1 VCFLQE
7 LALATVTEG
16 HGYEHL
22 FVPVSPMNLI
32 EKINEDLK
40 SAMKAGEKV
49 RTETLR
55 SIRAAI
61 IEFEKSGVD
70 RVMTPDDEMK
80 ILSGGA
86 KKRREAI
93 EFYDKNNRPELA
105 QKEREELAVI
115 QDYLPK
121 QLTEEEISA
130 RVRAIIA
137 EVGAVGPQDAN
148 KVNPILMKEMKGKA
162 DGKLVQEVLKAQ
174 LAAM

>member
-1 VCFLQE
+1 
-7 LALATVTEG
+7 
-16 HGYEHL
+16 
-22 FVPVSPMNLI
+22 MNLI

-40 SAMKAGEKV
+40 TAMKAGEKV

-55 SIRAAI
+55 SIRASI
-61 IEFEKSGVD
+61 IEFEKSGQD
-70 RVMTPDDEMK
+70 RAMTPDDEMK
-80 ILSGGA
+80 ILSSGA

-130 RVRAIIA
+130 RIRAIIA
-137 EVGAVGPQDAN
+137 EVGAAGTQDAN
-148 KVNPILMKEMKGKA
+148 KVNPLLMKEMKGKA
-162 DGKLVQEVLKAQ
+162 DGKLVQELLKAQ

>member
-1 VCFLQE
+1 
-7 LALATVTEG
+7 
-16 HGYEHL
+16 
-22 FVPVSPMNLI
+22 MNLI

-40 SAMKAGEKV
+40 AAMKASEKV

-61 IEFEKSGVD
+61 IEFEKSGLD
-70 RVMTPDDEMK
+70 RAMSPDDEMK
-80 ILSGGA
+80 ILSSGA

-121 QLTEEEISA
+121 QLLEEEISA
-130 RVRAIIA
+130 RIRAIIA
-137 EVGAVGPQDAN
+137 EVGAAGPQDAN
-148 KVNPILMKEMKGKA
+148 KVNPLLMKEMKGKA
-162 DGKLVQEVLKAQ
+162 DGKLVQELLKAQ

>member
-1 VCFLQE
+1 
-7 LALATVTEG
+7 
-16 HGYEHL
+16 
-22 FVPVSPMNLI
+22 MNLI

-40 SAMKAGEKV
+40 TAMKAGEKV

-55 SIRAAI
+55 SIRASI
-61 IEFEKSGVD
+61 IEFEKSGQD
-70 RVMTPDDEMK
+70 RAMTPDDEMK
-80 ILSGGA
+80 ILSSGA

-130 RVRAIIA
+130 RIRAIIA
-137 EVGAVGPQDAN
+137 EVGAAGSLDAN
-148 KVNPILMKEMKGKA
+148 KVNPLLMKEMKGKA
-162 DGKLVQEVLKAQ
+162 DGKLVQELLKAQ

>member
-1 VCFLQE
+1 
-7 LALATVTEG
+7 
-16 HGYEHL
+16 
-22 FVPVSPMNLI
+22 MNLI
-32 EKINEDLK
+32 DKINEDLK

-61 IEFEKSGVD
+61 IEFEKSGID
-70 RVMTPDDEMK
+70 RAMTPDDEMK

-121 QLTEEEISA
+121 QLSEEEISA

-137 EVGAVGPQDAN
+137 EVGAAGLQDAN

-162 DGKLVQEVLKAQ
+162 DGKLVQELLKAQ
-174 LAAM
+174 LATM

>member
-1 VCFLQE
+1 
-7 LALATVTEG
+7 
-16 HGYEHL
+16 
-22 FVPVSPMNLI
+22 
-32 EKINEDLK
+32 
-40 SAMKAGEKV
+40 
-49 RTETLR
+49 
-55 SIRAAI
+55 
-61 IEFEKSGVD
+61 
-70 RVMTPDDEMK
+70 MTPDDEMK

-137 EVGAVGPQDAN
+137 EVGATGPQDAN
-148 KVNPILMKEMKGKA
+148 KVNPLLMKEMKGKA
-162 DGKLVQEVLKAQ
+162 DGKLVQELLKAQ
-174 LAAM
+174 LVAM

>member
-1 VCFLQE
+1 
-7 LALATVTEG
+7 
-16 HGYEHL
+16 
-22 FVPVSPMNLI
+22 MNLI

-40 SAMKAGEKV
+40 TAMKAGEKV

-55 SIRAAI
+55 SIRASI
-61 IEFEKSGVD
+61 IEFEKSGQD

-130 RVRAIIA
+130 RIRAIIA
-137 EVGAVGPQDAN
+137 EVRAAGPQDAN
-148 KVNPILMKEMKGKA
+148 KVNPLLMKEMKGKA
-162 DGKLVQEVLKAQ
+162 DGKLVQELLKAQ

>member
-1 VCFLQE
+1 
-7 LALATVTEG
+7 
-16 HGYEHL
+16 
-22 FVPVSPMNLI
+22 MNLI

-55 SIRAAI
+55 SIRASI
-61 IEFEKSGVD
+61 IEFEKSGID
-70 RVMTPDDEMK
+70 RAMTPDDEMK
-80 ILSGGA
+80 ILTSGA

-93 EFYDKNNRPELA
+93 EFYDKNSRPELA
-105 QKEREELAVI
+105 EKERAELAVI

-121 QLTEEEISA
+121 QLTEPEIA
-130 RVRAIIA
+130 ERVKAIIA
-137 EVGAVGPQDAN
+137 EVGAAGLQDAN

-174 LAAM
+174 LAAL

>member
-1 VCFLQE
+1 
-7 LALATVTEG
+7 
-16 HGYEHL
+16 
-22 FVPVSPMNLI
+22 MNLI

-49 RTETLR
+49 RTETIR

-70 RVMTPDDEMK
+70 RAMTPDDEMK

-121 QLTEEEISA
+121 QLTEEEIA
-130 RVRAIIA
+130 ERVKAIIA
-137 EVGAVGPQDAN
+137 EVGAAGPQDAN

-162 DGKLVQEVLKAQ
+162 DGKMVQELLKAQ
-174 LAAM
+174 LAAL

>member
-1 VCFLQE
+1 
-7 LALATVTEG
+7 
-16 HGYEHL
+16 
-22 FVPVSPMNLI
+22 MNLI

-61 IEFEKSGVD
+61 IEFEKSGID
-70 RVMTPDDEMK
+70 RAMTPDDEMK

-130 RVRAIIA
+130 RVRAIIT
-137 EVGAVGPQDAN
+137 EVGAAGPQDAN

-162 DGKLVQEVLKAQ
+162 DGKLVQELLKAQ